1 MRTVALLLC
10 FGGAVFAAA
19 PRASAVSY
27 QAVDLPRLGGSE
39 SYANGINDQ
48 GQVAGW
54 SGTAGGYYHAFLWQ
68 NGTMTD
74 LGTLPGGWSSSA
86 CGINNLG
93 QVVGESLTA
102 DGLWHAVLW
111 TPVPE
116 PSSLLALLCGLGAM
130 AGIVRC
136 RRR

>member
-1 MRTVALLLC
+1 VVGE
-10 FGGAVFAAA
+10 GGGHAFLW
-19 PRASAVSY
+19 
-27 QAVDLPRLGGSE
+27 QNGTMTDLGSLGGTMSG
-39 SYANGINDQ
+39 ACGINNR
-48 GQVAGW
+48 GQVVGSAE
-54 SGTAGGYYHAFLWQ
+54 TYDYCQHAFLWQ